1 MTHDLSES
9 KSFGNKIAIVL
20 FLAIALALIPANFI
34 TIYVKER
41 ANNSKH
47 LMRISGINIASYW
60 IVNYIFELV
69 KYYFTGGIC
78 LLLLYLFDAYKDYLY
93 ISYLTLGP
101 SLVSSTYCLS
111 FFFNNESDAQNI
123 VILINFLFGYLGS
136 IIVNVLR
143 GIESVKLVA
152 KIIEYV
158 FGLVPIF
165 CFDFAFILL
174 TNPMGIYL
182 VDYPNEFYYFKG
194 DEMIKKFNLMLA
206 MVIYSSVECVLYT
219 LLHIYIES
227 QVYSFKKPT
236 DNKLETDINDSE
248 VIKEINKVNKIEIIS
263 SSEKD
268 LIKIDGTSTIE
279 ETKDIQ
285 EELFAVKVK
294 NLRKI
299 YTNGCCSKQE
309 NDIVAIK
316 NLNFAIKPGEC
327 FGLLGLNGAGKT
339 TTFKCITQEIS
350 QENGK
355 IYVNNID
362 ISGHFSELNELFGYC
377 PQFDAI
383 FELLSV
389 YENLE
394 FYASIKG
401 IKADSINLLV
411 NAMIKE
417 MALDEFTNKI
427 AGRLSGGNKRKLAV
441 AISMLC
447 NPPIILLDEPSTG
460 MDPEARRFMWSVI
473 HKMSTKGRKSSVIMT
488 THSMDEAETLCKRM
502 GIMVNGEFVCMGKA
516 NQIKDKYGYGYEAD
530 VRIKPMNETQK
541 KNIFDKYN
549 IDKNLLVTEDNINS
563 ILNTLGKNNYINE
576 LNEGRLGERIKRELD
591 LNGNIH
597 INTLLNWIF
606 FVENALKFII
616 KGKNYFD
623 EIIISEHIEN
633 NFLFKMKKEHSD
645 KSIGFFF
652 GLFEEGKESCFVTEY
667 SIQKTSLE
675 QIFNKFAANQGK
687 TKEQINKQQSDVEES
702 KNIIIDNNLISKLVK

>member
-1 MTHDLSES
+1 
-9 KSFGNKIAIVL
+9 
-20 FLAIALALIPANFI
+20 
-34 TIYVKER
+34 
-41 ANNSKH
+41 
-47 LMRISGINIASYW
+47 
-60 IVNYIFELV
+60 
-69 KYYFTGGIC
+69 
-78 LLLLYLFDAYKDYLY
+78 
-93 ISYLTLGP
+93 
-101 SLVSSTYCLS
+101 
-111 FFFNNESDAQNI
+111 
-123 VILINFLFGYLGS
+123 
-136 IIVNVLR
+136 
-143 GIESVKLVA
+143 
-152 KIIEYV
+152 
-158 FGLVPIF
+158 
-165 CFDFAFILL
+165 
-174 TNPMGIYL
+174 
-182 VDYPNEFYYFKG
+182 
-194 DEMIKKFNLMLA
+194 
-206 MVIYSSVECVLYT
+206 
-219 LLHIYIES
+219 
-227 QVYSFKKPT
+227 
-236 DNKLETDINDSE
+236 
-248 VIKEINKVNKIEIIS
+248 
-263 SSEKD
+263 
-268 LIKIDGTSTIE
+268 
-279 ETKDIQ
+279 
-285 EELFAVKVK
+285 
-294 NLRKI
+294 
-299 YTNGCCSKQE
+299 
-309 NDIVAIK
+309 
-316 NLNFAIKPGEC
+316 
-327 FGLLGLNGAGKT
+327 
-339 TTFKCITQEIS
+339 
-350 QENGK
+350 
-355 IYVNNID
+355 
-362 ISGHFSELNELFGYC
+362 
-377 PQFDAI
+377 
-383 FELLSV
+383 
-389 YENLE
+389 
-394 FYASIKG
+394 
-401 IKADSINLLV
+401 
-411 NAMIKE
+411 MIKE

-623 EIIISEHIEN
+623 EIIVSEHIEN

-675 QIFNKFAANQGK
+675 QIFNKFAASQGK
-687 TKEQINKQQSDVEES
+687 TKEQMDEKNNNDDNNMTQS
-702 KNIIIDNNLISKLVK
+702 KNIVVNDELIGKLIK